1 MPHEKNLIDRLQS
14 RSSREPA
21 FRDLVLL
28 YQERIYWHVRRFLL
42 DHEDA
47 NDVVQNTFIKA
58 YKGLEGFKGDSKLYT
73 WLYRIASNE
82 SITYI
87 NKSKRAIKGDIE
99 AAERLEADTY
109 FDGDAVELMLQRA
122 LAQLPEKQRLV
133 FNMKYYDDMTYQE
146 ISNVLDTSVG
156 ALKASFHH
164 AVKKIEFYLKN
175 VRV

>member
-1 MPHEKNLIDRLQS
+1 MPHEKNLIDRLQT
-14 RSSREPA
+14 RSSREQA

-28 YQERIYWHVRRFLL
+28 YQERIYWHVRRFVL
-42 DHEDA
+42 DHDDA

-73 WLYRIASNE
+73 WLHRIASNE

-87 NKSKRAIKGDIE
+87 KKSKRAIKGDIE
-99 AAERLEADTY
+99 AAGRLEADSY

-122 LAQLPEKQRLV
+122 LVQLPEKQRLV

-146 ISNVLDTSVG
+146 ISSILDTSVG

>member
-1 MPHEKNLIDRLQS
+1 MPHEKNLIDRLQT
-14 RSSREPA
+14 RSSREHA
-21 FRDLVLL
+21 FKDLVLL

-87 NKSKRAIKGDIE
+87 KKANRSIKGSIE

-109 FDGDAVELMLQRA
+109 FDGDAVELMLQSA

-133 FNMKYYDDMTYQE
+133 FNMKYYDDMTYKE
-146 ISNVLDTSVG
+146 ISNILDTSVG